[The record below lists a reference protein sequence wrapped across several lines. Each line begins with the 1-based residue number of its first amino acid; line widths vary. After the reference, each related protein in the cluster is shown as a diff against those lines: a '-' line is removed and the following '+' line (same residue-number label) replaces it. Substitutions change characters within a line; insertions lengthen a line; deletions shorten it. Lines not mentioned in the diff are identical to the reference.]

1 MTFTFASSIWHDST
15 KNEIM
20 NHIMQNI
27 PGSEF
32 KITEEPD
39 SRIKNVGK
47 FEYESSE
54 GIDYHIYKLG
64 GR

>member
-1 MTFTFASSIWHDST
+1 MMFTFAASIWHNST

-20 NHIMQNI
+20 GHIMNNI
-27 PGSEF
+27 KGSEF

-39 SRIKNVGK
+39 NKIKNVGK

-54 GIDYHIYKLG
+54 GLDYHIYKIK
-64 GR
+64 